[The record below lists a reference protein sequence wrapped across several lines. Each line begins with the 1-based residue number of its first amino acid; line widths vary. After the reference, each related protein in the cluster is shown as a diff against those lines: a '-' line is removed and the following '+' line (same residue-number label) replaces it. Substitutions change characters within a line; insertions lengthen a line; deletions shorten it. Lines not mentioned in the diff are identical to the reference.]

1 LHRLSSSFVLGY
13 HGCDRAVADRL
24 LAGEPLKPSAN
35 EWDWL
40 GPGAYFGEANPKR
53 GLEFAAEA
61 AKRQG
66 SSIKDPVV
74 IGAVLDLGLC
84 LDLTTSSG
92 TAWIRIAHKS
102 LVEVQKIAGKP
113 MPRNH
118 GDSLRRYLDCAVIK
132 RLHGILAEMGQPTL
146 DTVKGVFVE
155 GDPVYPDAGF
165 RQKTHVQIAV
175 CNPEC
180 IKAIFAVPPSQLR

>member
-1 LHRLSSSFVLGY
+1 M
-13 HGCDRAVADRL
+13 
-24 LAGEPLKPSAN
+24 
-35 EWDWL
+35 
-40 GPGAYFGEANPKR
+40 
-53 GLEFAAEA
+53 EFAAEA
-61 AKRQG
+61 ARRKG

-74 IGAVLDLGLC
+74 IGTVGLC
-84 LDLTTSSG
+84 LE
-92 TAWIRIAHKS
+92 S

-132 RLHGILAEMGQPTL
+132 RLHGILAEMGQPRL
-146 DTVKGVFVE
+146 DSVKGVFVE
-155 GDPVYPDAGF
+155 GDPVYPEAGF

-180 IKAIFAVPPSQLR
+180 IKAVFAVPPRQLR